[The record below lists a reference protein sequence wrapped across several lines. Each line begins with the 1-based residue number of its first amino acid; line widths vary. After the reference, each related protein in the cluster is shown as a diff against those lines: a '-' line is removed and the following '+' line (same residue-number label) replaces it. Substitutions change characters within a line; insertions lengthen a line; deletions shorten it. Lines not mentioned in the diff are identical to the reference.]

1 MGKND
6 IAVKQ
11 WLSAKDRFA
20 ELFNM
25 LIFGG
30 STVVH
35 PQDLEDMEG
44 EADIFVPDKAGGE
57 NGMRLS
63 FFC

>member
-1 MGKND
+1 M
-6 IAVKQ
+6 A
-11 WLSAKDRFA
+11 SAKDRFA
-20 ELFNM
+20 DLFNM

>member
-20 ELFNM
+20 DLFNM

-35 PQDLEDMEG
+35 P
-44 EADIFVPDKAGGE
+44 AGFGRY
-57 NGMRLS
+57 GGRGRYLCS
-63 FFC
+63 